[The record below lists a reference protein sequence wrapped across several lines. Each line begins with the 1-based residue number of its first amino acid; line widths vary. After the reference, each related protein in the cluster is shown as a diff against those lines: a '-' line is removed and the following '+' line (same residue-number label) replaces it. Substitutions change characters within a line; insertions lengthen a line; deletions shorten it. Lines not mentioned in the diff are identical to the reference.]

1 MRRAGRYLVGSATNR
16 RIFSQYEGIDMT
28 TSNAFALK
36 ESGLNDFLFAE
47 VGTELNGSPLT
58 ILSVLARLGQDPWAE
73 AARWAKLP
81 KSKIIDS
88 LAQSIAQ
95 MPLAPQA
102 IAEARATAARLI
114 VLLPSQAQAAPR
126 GDQKPAAAKPAM
138 PKWVLVAIFGAALVL
153 GVTFSL
159 LPSATH
165 SDGVVP
171 LSSLDAPHAPAK

>member
-1 MRRAGRYLVGSATNR
+1 MA
-16 RIFSQYEGIDMT
+16 

-36 ESGLNDFLFAE
+36 ESGLNEFLFAE

-73 AARWAKLP
+73 AARWTKLP
-81 KSKIIDS
+81 KSAIIDR

-102 IAEARATAARLI
+102 IAEARSTAARLI
-114 VLLPSQAQAAPR
+114 VLLPSQAQAPR
-126 GDQKPAAAKPAM
+126 TEQKSAAAAKPAM
-138 PKWVLVAIFGAALVL
+138 PKWALAAVLGAAVVL

-171 LSSLDAPHAPAK
+171 LSAIDAPHAPAK